1 MYRKLKFRNSFCLNC
16 DSNFVKEVWKFFFF
30 FGIVENVIKYCF
42 LNGIWMLKV
51 NYNVCMFYGIVDE
64 NDIEF

>member
-1 MYRKLKFRNSFCLNC
+1 MIVILLK
-16 DSNFVKEVWKFFFF
+16 KFESFFF

-64 NDIEF
+64 NDIEFYGVSIGCFV